1 MNTLLPII
9 RRKRRP
15 LLPIEPLHD
24 LPTVSVEAVPPV
36 TAAVIDTGPKKG
48 VTPLLPKKMSG
59 NKESSN
65 TPKTNDEAT

>member
-1 MNTLLPII
+1 MNQLLPII

-15 LLPIEPLHD
+15 LLPVEPL
-24 LPTVSVEAVPPV
+24 PIV
-36 TAAVIDTGPKKG
+36 TSAVIDTERKQR
-48 VTPLLPKKMSG
+48 VMPLLPKKLSG